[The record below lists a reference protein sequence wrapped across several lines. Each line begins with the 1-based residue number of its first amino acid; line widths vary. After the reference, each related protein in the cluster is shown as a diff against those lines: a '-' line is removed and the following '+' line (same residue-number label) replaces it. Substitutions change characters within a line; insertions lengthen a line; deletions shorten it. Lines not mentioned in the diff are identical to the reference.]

1 MIPHLSLTYYCN
13 INNVC
18 VTFRVKYYFKK
29 LSSFVPISYLQ
40 NCFEVRKIFLCEKS
54 GKFDN
59 NFGLYRSLKHP

>member
-1 MIPHLSLTYYCN
+1 MIPHLSVIYYCN

-40 NCFEVRKIFLCEKS
+40 NCFEVRKFFCVKNQENLITILDS
-54 GKFDN
+54 TGV
-59 NFGLYRSLKHP
+59 